1 MLIGHHVSP
10 QPSNSCTENHFWY
23 RYSHFS
29 SIWCQANHHNLSC
42 SSHVSRPLYI
52 SWSSHTSLLLYLS
65 GCQDIFQ
72 FTPTQEVS
80 EECVLAFTA
89 ANNKFPLW
97 VSLSQDTF
105 TAFSM
110 CSLFLII
117 FLRKQ
122 ISADSST
129 ELTHTQNHSLKYN
142 QNQTV

>member
-1 MLIGHHVSP
+1 MSVHSHLTHVLKTISDTDTRISPRYDVKLIIIIFLALPMSHVPYTFLGLPIPLS
-10 QPSNSCTENHFWY
+10 
-23 RYSHFS
+23 S
-29 SIWCQANHHNLSC
+29 SIFQAVRTYS
-42 SSHVSRPLYI
+42 
-52 SWSSHTSLLLYLS
+52 SLLLLR
-65 GCQDIFQ
+65 
-72 FTPTQEVS
+72 TVS